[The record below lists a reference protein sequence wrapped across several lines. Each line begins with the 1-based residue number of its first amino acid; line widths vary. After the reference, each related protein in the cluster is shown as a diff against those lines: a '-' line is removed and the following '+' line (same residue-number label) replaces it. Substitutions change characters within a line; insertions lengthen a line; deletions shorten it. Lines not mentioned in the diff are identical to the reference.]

1 MRCML
6 EFVLTFCLE
15 KLDVDHNINRIFII
29 LQDIVLKLEL
39 PDFSVSEFHFLSPAE
54 KDLIACEQTKVA
66 DTKGF
71 H

>member
-1 MRCML
+1 MSVISCYLLMRCML

-54 KDLIACEQTKVA
+54 KD
-66 DTKGF
+66 
-71 H
+71 